1 MDYDPTLRA
10 LFFPG
15 KSAPVPDFSAQWTR
29 DQICAE
35 LCRRVYV
42 RFEKNERARLEAELQ
57 GAGFGKPECFHCK
70 WSGAQAFG
78 TVGPDGTVYVVF
90 RGTQITSPADP
101 LADILAFPVRWQGAG
116 RVHWGF
122 WTAYRSIRKAIE
134 AWLPEGPGRRLVI
147 TGHSLGAAMA
157 TLMAALHE
165 DSVLVTFGSP
175 RVGNR
180 AFVGSFAADRAICR
194 YVDTVDA
201 VPGAVPPIVYRHLGG
216 MIYIDHLGAQHSPP
230 PDKTALKEDRRRAR
244 RIYRRKCLRLGNA
257 PSRTLADHAPV
268 NYISALLGRRT
279 GP

>member
-15 KSAPVPDFSAQWTR
+15 RSAPVPDFSAQWTR

-42 RFEKNERARLEAELQ
+42 RFEKNERSRLEAELRS
-57 GAGFGKPECFHCK
+57 AGFGRPECFYSK
-70 WSGAQAFG
+70 WSGAQGFG
-78 TVGPDGTVYVVF
+78 TIGPDGTIYVVF
-90 RGTQITSPADP
+90 RGTEITSVADP
-101 LADILAFPVRWQGAG
+101 LADVLAFPVRWIGAG

-134 AWLPEGPGRRLVI
+134 VWLSGESKPRLVI

-165 DSVLVTFGSP
+165 DSALVTFGSP
-175 RVGNR
+175 RVGNQ
-180 AFVGSFAADRAICR
+180 AFVDSFAADRAIRR
-194 YVDTVDA
+194 YVDTVDM
-201 VPGAVPPIVYRHLGG
+201 VPGAVPPIVYRHLGE

-230 PDKTALKEDRRRAR
+230 PDRAALKEDRRTAR
-244 RIYRRKCLRLGNA
+244 RIYRKKCLRLGNA
-257 PSRTLADHAPV
+257 PSRRLADHAPV
-268 NYISALLGRRT
+268 NYISAVLGRRA

>member
-15 KSAPVPDFSAQWTR
+15 KSAPVPDFSTQWTR

-42 RFEKNERARLEAELQ
+42 RFEKKERARLEAELQ
-57 GAGFGKPECFHCK
+57 GAGFGKPGCFSSK

-90 RGTQITSPADP
+90 RGTEITSPADP
-101 LADILAFPVRWQGAG
+101 LADILAFPVRWAGAG

-134 AWLPEGPGRRLVI
+134 AWLPRESGRKLVI

-165 DSVLVTFGSP
+165 DSALVTFGSP
-175 RVGNR
+175 RVGSQ
-180 AFVGSFAADRAICR
+180 AFVDGFAADRAICR

-201 VPGAVPPIVYRHLGG
+201 VPGAVPPIIYRHLRE
-216 MIYIDHLGAQHSPP
+216 MIYIDHLGTLHDPP
-230 PDKTALKEDRRRAR
+230 PDKAALKEDRRTAR

-257 PSRTLADHAPV
+257 PARKLADHAPV